1 MFLKNAHAIKF
12 PLRDYSFLINKDR
25 AYSIGT
31 PLVIMLTVGS
41 IYITMST
48 INPKKSFSIRV
59 TQDPV

>member
-1 MFLKNAHAIKF
+1 
-12 PLRDYSFLINKDR
+12 
-25 AYSIGT
+25 
-31 PLVIMLTVGS
+31 MLTVGS